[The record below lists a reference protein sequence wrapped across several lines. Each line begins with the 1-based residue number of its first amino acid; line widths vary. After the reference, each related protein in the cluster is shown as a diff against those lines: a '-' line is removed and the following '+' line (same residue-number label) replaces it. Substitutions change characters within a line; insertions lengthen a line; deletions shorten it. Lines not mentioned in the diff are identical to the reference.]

1 MGEIVLITGGSGFI
15 GSYLARRLVEAGNRV
30 ITYDVRPPGPEA
42 AWLLRPVAEQ
52 ITHVPGA
59 VDNWAR
65 LFQVFREHRPRKV
78 VHLASIV
85 NPVYLAR
92 EPLEAVRVN
101 LGGTIN
107 VLEAVRFFDVAR
119 LVYFSS
125 IGVLP
130 TKQYEP
136 IDAAHPVLLPSE
148 GPGASF
154 YGAAKVAGE
163 AFCFAYHQSFGV
175 DFITLRPSAV
185 YGFGMQ
191 YPIYVKPMVENA
203 VRGVPTR
210 FDHGR
215 EFPRDYTH
223 AQDVAQLA
231 HRAIDVSTDQ
241 VRDRLFYAAT
251 GRPPVTAGEIAEI
264 VREQVPGAVIEI
276 APGLTDDDRVEIRYR
291 GVLDISNA
299 REQLG
304 YDPAYADVRKGIADY
319 ITLYRAFLAD
329 RETGRG

>member
-1 MGEIVLITGGSGFI
+1 MATILITGGAGFI
-15 GSYLARRLVEAGNRV
+15 GSHLSRRLAEAGQRV
-30 ITYDVRPPGPEA
+30 VIYDVRPPGPEA
-42 AWLLRPVAEQ
+42 AWVLRSVADRV
-52 ITHVPGA
+52 TFAPGA

-65 LFQVFREHRPRKV
+65 LYQVFHEHRPRAV

-107 VLEAVRFFDVAR
+107 VLEAVRFFAVSR

-154 YGAAKVAGE
+154 YGAAKLAGE
-163 AFCFAYHQSFGV
+163 AFCFAYHQSFGL
-175 DFITLRPSAV
+175 DFLAIRPSAV

-191 YPIYVKPMVENA
+191 YPIYLKPMVENA
-203 VRGVPTR
+203 VRGVPTHL
-210 FDHGR
+210 DHGR

-223 AQDVAQLA
+223 VKDVAQLA
-231 HRAIDVSTDQ
+231 HRALDVPAAR
-241 VRDRLFYAAT
+241 VRDRIFYAAT
-251 GRPPVTAGEIAEI
+251 GRGLVTAGEVAEI
-264 VREQVPGAVIEI
+264 VQEQIPGADLLI
-276 APGLTDDDRVEIRYR
+276 APGLTADDLVEIRYR
-291 GVLDISNA
+291 GVLDIANA

-304 YDPAYADVRKGIADY
+304 YDPEYADIRLGIAEY
-319 ITLYRAFLAD
+319 IATYREYLDAQ
-329 RETGRG
+329 R